1 MRAYYNEHDS
11 GAAKWLRNLIAA
23 GLIAPGDVDERS
35 IEDVLPSDLAGYGQ
49 CHFFAGIAGWSLAL
63 RLADWPDDRPV
74 WSGSAPCQPFSAA
87 GKGAGADDE
96 RHLWPAFH
104 HLIAQCRPPVVFG
117 EQVEAAIRHGWSDL
131 VQADLEGI
139 GYAYGDAGL
148 PAACVSAPHIRQRI
162 FFVAE
167 SNRLARGQGGSL
179 DGRRDHGSDAQP
191 RTGFGGGCMPECVAD
206 IQQHSSGCPA
216 NDSDH
221 RQSEADSHEDR
232 ADAVGERRDGRRALL
247 RSVGSGRIGTAAAL
261 ETAWG
266 GEVGRTDALD
276 GFWRDA
282 DWLYCQDD
290 KWRPVEPG
298 LEPLVDGIPA
308 SLGRGKSTLGGM
320 AKSNRVIRLRGYG
333 NAIVPELAAAFIHAY
348 LGGE

>member
-1 MRAYYNEHDS
+1 
-11 GAAKWLRNLIAA
+11 
-23 GLIAPGDVDERS
+23 
-35 IEDVLPSDLAGYGQ
+35 
-49 CHFFAGIAGWSLAL
+49 
-63 RLADWPDDRPV
+63 
-74 WSGSAPCQPFSAA
+74 
-87 GKGAGADDE
+87 
-96 RHLWPAFH
+96 
-104 HLIAQCRPPVVFG
+104 
-117 EQVEAAIRHGWSDL
+117 
-131 VQADLEGI
+131 
-139 GYAYGDAGL
+139 
-148 PAACVSAPHIRQRI
+148 
-162 FFVAE
+162 
-167 SNRLARGQGGSL
+167 
-179 DGRRDHGSDAQP
+179 
-191 RTGFGGGCMPECVAD
+191 MPECVAD